1 MREPAKATPT
11 QGISS
16 EFYVPSTAQ
25 GHPRTNH
32 TFTTTPYQVE
42 TQVTITQVKRR
53 HTVLP
58 VLHTTQSIANV
69 TKPKRLANLNIY
81 I

>member
-11 QGISS
+11 QGVSS
-16 EFYVPSTAQ
+16 EFYVPSMAQ

-53 HTVLP
+53 HTVL
-58 VLHTTQSIANV
+58 HTTQSTANK